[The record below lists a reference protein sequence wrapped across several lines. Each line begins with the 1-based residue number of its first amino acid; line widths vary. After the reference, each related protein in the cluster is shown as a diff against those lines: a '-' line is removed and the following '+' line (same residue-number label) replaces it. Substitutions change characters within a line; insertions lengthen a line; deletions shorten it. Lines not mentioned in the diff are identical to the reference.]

1 MLVSRESISKD
12 GVELI
17 GPEDNLIKATVI
29 TSFSLTA
36 PEVAERAGKHIGGIR
51 QILLPNWTD
60 GTTWLTDSLKAAFK
74 AENGGDYSTT
84 VDGRLV
90 SMNVIT
96 FGPTSAVVTFSISPA
111 P

>member
-60 GTTWLTDSLKAAFK
+60 GTTWLTDSLAIRIFWLK
-74 AENGGDYSTT
+74 T
-84 VDGRLV
+84 L
-90 SMNVIT
+90 
-96 FGPTSAVVTFSISPA
+96 
-111 P
+111 

>member
-1 MLVSRESISKD
+1 MTRM
-12 GVELI
+12 GVAAVGAYVRTLA
-17 GPEDNLIKATVI
+17 DLQRI
-29 TSFSLTA
+29 TNA
-36 PEVAERAGKHIGGIR
+36 EVAEIAGKHIGGIR